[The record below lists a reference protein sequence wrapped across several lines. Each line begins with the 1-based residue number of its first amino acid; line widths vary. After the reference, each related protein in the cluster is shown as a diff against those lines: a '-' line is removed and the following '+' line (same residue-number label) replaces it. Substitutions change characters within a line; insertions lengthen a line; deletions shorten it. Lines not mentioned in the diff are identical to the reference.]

1 MDELA
6 RDLRA
11 HVAHFGR
18 RLRWRDGWLLA
29 QRWLW
34 PAVLGVVC
42 IQLAGRIWP
51 VERLE
56 LWALIPLAAWL
67 VFVVGVFLLRRLPPL
82 RVARRVDAELN
93 LKERL
98 ATALILEEWI
108 PGKAAYVS
116 PSGNDGSD
124 GELPSAFRPSLVAL
138 QRQDALAAARAVDA
152 RRAFRLRWLGRPLA
166 LATILLAAALAL
178 ALAPNP
184 MDDLIAERAAIAQ
197 AAEQQ
202 AEEIEKLSQE
212 IQKAQELTPERRAEL
227 LRRLQELAEQ
237 LRANRGDRQQAL
249 ADLSRV
255 EEALGRQLD
264 ANADARQA
272 AMQALATQLQALAL
286 AQNDQAADL
295 SDAAEALEQLAQSLE
310 EMGGAQRQELA
321 QSLAQMAA
329 RAGQAGDGNLAQAL
343 AALGQAI
350 QSGDAEAAQAAA
362 QAAADAM
369 AQAREQLAEQATL
382 RQALSQL
389 QAGRQALAQAGTTRP
404 GLAQGQGQGQSQGQ
418 GQGQGQGQP
427 GGGGGTKADSL
438 PPANSVGQAG
448 RPQGAGRPGTTGQL
462 DQQVYAPW
470 ERRPGSGQQLSITGQ
485 DTGQGE
491 TQLREQQD
499 PLPGTPGQALV
510 PYSQVYQD
518 YLDAANQTMERSY
531 IPPGLRDYVRDYFSR
546 LEP

>member
-34 PAVLGVVC
+34 LAGLGVVF
-42 IQLAGRIWP
+42 IQLAGRLWP
-51 VERLE
+51 IEGLG
-56 LWALIPLAAWL
+56 LWASIPLAAWL
-67 VFVVGVFLLRRLPPL
+67 ALVTGISLLRPLPPL

-98 ATALILEEWI
+98 ATALMLERRRDDI
-108 PGKAAYVS
+108 HP
-116 PSGNDGSD
+116 P
-124 GELPSAFRPSLVAL
+124 FQPSLIAL
-138 QRQDALAAARAVDA
+138 QSRDALAAAQAVDV
-152 RRAFRLRWLGRPLA
+152 RRAFGMRWLKRPLA
-166 LATILLAAALAL
+166 LAAVLLAAGLAL
-178 ALAPNP
+178 AMLPNP
-184 MDDLIAERAAIAQ
+184 MDNLIAERAAIAQ

-202 AEEIEKLSQE
+202 AEEIERLGQE
-212 IQKAQELTPERRAEL
+212 IQKAQELTPERREEL

-237 LRANRGDRQQAL
+237 LRANRGDRQEAM

-255 EEALGRQLD
+255 EEALRRQLD
-264 ANADARQA
+264 PNADARQA
-272 AMQALATQLQALAL
+272 AMQALATQLQALAQ
-286 AQNDQAADL
+286 AQNGQAADL
-295 SDAAEALEQLAQSLE
+295 SDAAEMLGQLANSLG
-310 EMGGAQRQELA
+310 EMEDTQRQELA

-329 RAGQAGDGNLAQAL
+329 RAAQSGDGNLAQAL

-350 QSGDAEAAQAAA
+350 QSGDAESAQEAA
-362 QAAADAM
+362 QAAADAL
-369 AQAREQLAEQATL
+369 AQARGQLAEQETL
-382 RQALSQL
+382 QRALSQV
-389 QAGRQALAQAGTTRP
+389 QAGRQALAQAGTAQP
-404 GLAQGQGQGQSQGQ
+404 GLAQSQGQ
-418 GQGQGQGQP
+418 GQGPGGGQRPGQGQGQP

-438 PPANSVGQAG
+438 PPASSVGQAS

-470 ERRPGSGQQLSITGQ
+470 ERRPGSGEQLSITGQ

-531 IPPGLRDYVRDYFSR
+531 IPPGLKDFVREYFSR